1 MEVYVVITNG
11 EVNGEVEGVYTS
23 YEKAK
28 EKFEEFKQNWLDY
41 ASDDIEIWEAEDDDI
56 CSITDF
62 VSDEYFEIK
71 IVRNILE

>member
-1 MEVYVVITNG
+1 MQVYVVVTNG

-28 EKFEEFKQNWLDY
+28 EKFEEVKQNWLDY
-41 ASDDIEIWEAEDDDI
+41 ASKEIDIWEDDDI

-62 VSDEYFEIK
+62 ISDEYFEIK